1 MNGVFCLVVQIDSR
15 SDTAYVSSPDV
26 VLSHV
31 NNRPAQ
37 LFSSFNT
44 VKSLVL
50 QLSRYSTSPLRC
62 LASPLANMDLSGSNL
77 SQVKTSTLQC
87 NTVASHFRL

>member
-37 LFSSFNT
+37 LFGSFNT
-44 VKSLVL
+44 V
-50 QLSRYSTSPLRC
+50 
-62 LASPLANMDLSGSNL
+62 
-77 SQVKTSTLQC
+77 
-87 NTVASHFRL
+87 